1 MRNPDYGTHHRAD
14 IYPAE
19 GIIREQIYRLQLR
32 CTSAQENAGK
42 LAVISIRLDGS
53 LNDETNLNFQEWERI
68 QHQNAFCDQ
77 IYTLA
82 QQMEAAVF
90 SSNNS
95 YFIVTTRSVLT
106 NFFLKNDTHSKLM
119 QFHRRHPD
127 YSVWIGIGM
136 GSTMLKAKSRS
147 LLALNRS
154 VTSRSQ
160 NVYLI
165 EDDSLNLEALQVAS
179 NPTFDLAHFTHQTG
193 ISAKTL
199 GILKQAIS
207 LDNAPITAAA
217 LAERMGI
224 TERSVNRIIALLEDN
239 GCVSIVG
246 KVTTGKGRPARS
258 MKITLPDYIIK
269 QTVNSQCVQGEAG
282 IPIILTAQKNDPVLN
297 CLHKNVNSFFNK
309 MRIDKCKARS

>member
-106 NFFLKNDTHSKLM
+106 NIFLKNDTHSKLV

-136 GSTMLKAKSRS
+136 GSTMLEAKSRS

-258 MKITLPDYIIK
+258 MKITLPDYI
-269 QTVNSQCVQGEAG
+269 
-282 IPIILTAQKNDPVLN
+282 
-297 CLHKNVNSFFNK
+297 
-309 MRIDKCKARS
+309 